1 MHMCR
6 NEVKS
11 LEDKV
16 SSAYVKYQSAMKGG
30 GGAEGGASEGSGLS
44 ALPLLPVNDQF
55 TLNKDEAWYTLILE
69 TQVSINIVHTVYS
82 LSLQVPLD
90 TILLQC
96 NVPIDLQEVEKS
108 TAVISYTPPDPKVM
122 RCDIK
127 IFYYPF
133 LLLLSFLSLSLSF
146 LVE

>member
-1 MHMCR
+1 M
-6 NEVKS
+6 KS

-69 TQVSINIVHTVYS
+69 TQVSINLVHTVYA
-82 LSLQVPLD
+82 L
-90 TILLQC
+90 
-96 NVPIDLQEVEKS
+96 
-108 TAVISYTPPDPKVM
+108 
-122 RCDIK
+122 
-127 IFYYPF
+127 
-133 LLLLSFLSLSLSF
+133 FLSLFRFHWILYYYSVMYL
-146 LVE
+146 LTYKRLRRVLLL